1 MDTNANTQQY
11 YADHAEAFTEST
23 QTVDMTALYERFV
36 PYLSAGCSVLD
47 AGCGSGRDAK
57 FFQSLGCKVA
67 AFDAS
72 PELAALA
79 SEYLGVKVAVQTF
92 QSFAALAQYDAIWCC
107 ASLLHVPKAE
117 LNDVMQR
124 LARALKAQGV
134 IYMSFKY
141 GDQERVK
148 DGRFFCDQTEQTITS
163 YLADFEICEVW
174 VTGDQRANRGAEK
187 WLNVIARK
195 QA

>member
-1 MDTNANTQQY
+1 MDVTHSTQQY
-11 YADHAEAFTEST
+11 YADHAESFAEST
-23 QTVDMTALYERFV
+23 QAVDMSALYERFV
-36 PYLSAGCSVLD
+36 PYLSAECSLLD

-57 FFQSLGCKVA
+57 FFQSLSFRVA

-79 SEYLGVKVAVQTF
+79 SEYSGVQVAVDTF
-92 QSFAALAQYDAIWCC
+92 QGFTAQAQYDAIWCC

-117 LNDVMQR
+117 LGDVMQR
-124 LARALKAQGV
+124 LARALAAQGV

-148 DGRFFCDQTEQTITS
+148 DGRFFCDQTEQTITA
-163 YLADFEICEVW
+163 YLADFEVCEMW
-174 VTGDQRANRGAEK
+174 VTGDQRVDRSAEK
-187 WLNVIARK
+187 WLNVIVRK
-195 QA
+195 QV